1 MKVLWNSIIYNL
13 SYILEMEAEYNF
25 LAKFLVKTLLIPM
38 RGGGRFDS
46 RGVIR
51 NLEGPYSGGN
61 LSMKKDLLVHI
72 YTIDKI

>member
-38 RGGGRFDS
+38 RGGGVGLIPEESF
-46 RGVIR
+46 GIW
-51 NLEGPYSGGN
+51 
-61 LSMKKDLLVHI
+61 KDHI
-72 YTIDKI
+72 VVEIYL